1 MLRSLVACLACA
13 SLALVL
19 AAPTSVAAQEKS
31 EAERFQTFSKAMTD
45 VKLVGS
51 FTVVGEAAAP
61 KQDGAYVIKSVRKL
75 PEGDYWVFDAL
86 VEHEGK
92 EMPLQIPIEV
102 KWSGDTPVITL
113 ENLTIPALGTFS
125 ARIVLYRDAYAGM
138 WVHGPVKGHMYGV
151 IEKVAEAPAGDA
163 KPPEKKQE
171 EKKQDGKKQGETK
184 DEEKKP

>member
-1 MLRSLVACLACA
+1 MFRSLVAILACA
-13 SLALVL
+13 SLALIL
-19 AAPTSVAAQEKS
+19 AVPAPVAAQEKS
-31 EAERFQTFSKAMTD
+31 EEERFQAFARMMAN
-45 VKLVGS
+45 VKMVGS
-51 FTVVGEAAAP
+51 FTVAGEAAAP
-61 KQDGAYVIKSVRKL
+61 KQDGAYVIKSVRKI

-125 ARIVLYRDAYAGM
+125 ARIVIYRDAYAGM

-151 IEKVAEAPAGDA
+151 IEKAAAEAPAGEA
-163 KPPEKKQE
+163 KP
-171 EKKQDGKKQGETK
+171 
-184 DEEKKP
+184 EEKKPEEKKP

>member
-1 MLRSLVACLACA
+1 MFRSFVAILACA
-13 SLALVL
+13 SLSLIL
-19 AAPTSVAAQEKS
+19 FAPAPVAAQEKS
-31 EAERFQTFSKAMTD
+31 EEERFQAFAKMMAN
-45 VKLVGS
+45 VKMVGS
-51 FTVVGEAAAP
+51 FTVAGEAAAP
-61 KQDGAYVIKSVRKL
+61 KQDGAYVIKSVRKI

-125 ARIVLYRDAYAGM
+125 ARIVIYRDAYAGM

-151 IEKVAEAPAGDA
+151 IEKAAAEAPAGEA
-163 KPPEKKQE
+163 KP
-171 EKKQDGKKQGETK
+171 
-184 DEEKKP
+184 EEKKPEEKKP

>member
-1 MLRSLVACLACA
+1 MFRSLVASLACA
-13 SLALVL
+13 SLALIL
-19 AAPTSVAAQEKS
+19 AAPAPVAAQEKS
-31 EAERFQTFSKAMTD
+31 EEERFQAFSKMMTN

-51 FTVVGEAAAP
+51 FTVVGQAAPP

-86 VEHEGK
+86 VEHEDK

-151 IEKVAEAPAGDA
+151 IEKAAAEAQAGEA
-163 KPPEKKQE
+163 KPPEKKQD
-171 EKKQDGKKQGETK
+171 EKKPGETK
-184 DEEKKP
+184 PEEKKP